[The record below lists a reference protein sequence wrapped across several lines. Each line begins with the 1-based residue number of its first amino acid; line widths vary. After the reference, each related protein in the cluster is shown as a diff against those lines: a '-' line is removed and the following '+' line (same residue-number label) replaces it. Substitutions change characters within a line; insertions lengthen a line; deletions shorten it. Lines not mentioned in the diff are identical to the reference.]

1 MDLRHARTFVTVAEL
16 GSVSKAALRLR
27 IAQPA
32 LSRQISDLENEL
44 GFKLF
49 HRAGRRLVLASEGEQ
64 LLGDYRGLLNYAKA
78 LEERAQELRRG
89 ETGMLKVAASPQH
102 IESVLSQ
109 FLHKYAQHYPN
120 VKVRIIEAPGLE
132 ILSML
137 ERGEVHLGQNLKNVI
152 PPDDPRFGSQ
162 PLEFVDMLAAC
173 APSFP
178 LGKRRAI
185 AVERVASFPLLM
197 MDAQFAVRRSFDAAC
212 RLAGVKPNI
221 LMESRTPH
229 SLLAMAEAGHGV
241 AIVPSQLQTHRYG
254 LRIVGVTFQGR
265 PLREPML
272 ILWDKRRPQPRYVTA
287 FCEMLAQHVKTVFPI
302 SRRSR
307 APGQH

>member
-1 MDLRHARTFVTVAEL
+1 
-16 GSVSKAALRLR
+16 
-27 IAQPA
+27 
-32 LSRQISDLENEL
+32 
-44 GFKLF
+44 
-49 HRAGRRLVLASEGEQ
+49 
-64 LLGDYRGLLNYAKA
+64 
-78 LEERAQELRRG
+78 
-89 ETGMLKVAASPQH
+89 
-102 IESVLSQ
+102 
-109 FLHKYAQHYPN
+109 
-120 VKVRIIEAPGLE
+120 
-132 ILSML
+132 ML
-137 ERGEVHLGQNLKNVI
+137 ERGEVHLGQNLNNVI

-185 AVERVASFPLLM
+185 AVENEFASFPLLM

-229 SLLAMAEAGHGV
+229 SFAGHGRGRTWAWPSFPLDFRRHLVWAAHRRRDVSGQAV
-241 AIVPSQLQTHRYG
+241 A
-254 LRIVGVTFQGR
+254 
-265 PLREPML
+265 REPML

-302 SRRSR
+302 SRPSR